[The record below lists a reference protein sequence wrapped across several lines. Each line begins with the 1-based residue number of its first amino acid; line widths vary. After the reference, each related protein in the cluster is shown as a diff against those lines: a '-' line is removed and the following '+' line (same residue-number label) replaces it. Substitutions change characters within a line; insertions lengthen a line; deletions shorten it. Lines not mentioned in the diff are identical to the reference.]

1 MKYVSNRKE
10 IFMRNQQLK
19 SKSDVSKIDYGII
32 LSIILLAL
40 ISFLTIY
47 STTYLMSGTPSLR
60 PTLMHM
66 LWYIIG
72 SVAAGVMMFFDSEQ
86 LWKLAPIAYGIG
98 VVLLILILIF
108 YDRTSYIMQG
118 AKSWFVIGSVSFQPS
133 EVVKISLIMMLGRVI
148 TQHNMDTPERTVK
161 TDGKLI
167 LRIGLWS
174 LPLLVLIMAQN
185 DLGTVLVYLAIIIG
199 MTLLS
204 GISWKILMPLFSFIG
219 VIGAFLI
226 YLVIYNRNILLNLG
240 FMPYQFARIDSWLN
254 PFGDS
259 RGDAFQLAQSMKAIG
274 SGQLF
279 GKGLGVSEVYV
290 PVRESDMIFST
301 IGENFG
307 FIGGCFLIFIYFLLI
322 YQMIRICFDTKNEF
336 YAYMTAGVIMMILFH
351 VLENVG
357 MTIGLLPIT
366 GIPLPFISQG
376 GSALLGNM
384 LAIGLVMSMRF
395 HYNSYILSEDEEHY
409 GIK

>member
-1 MKYVSNRKE
+1 
-10 IFMRNQQLK
+10 MRNQ
-19 SKSDVSKIDYGII
+19 SKQPASDVSKIDYGII
-32 LSIILLAL
+32 LSVFLLAI
-40 ISFLTIY
+40 ISIVTIY
-47 STTYLMSGTPSLR
+47 STTYMMSSMPSLR
-60 PTLMHM
+60 PTIMQV

-72 SVAAGVMMFFDSEQ
+72 GIAVIVLMQFDSEQ
-86 LWKLAPIAYGIG
+86 LWKLAPIAYGLGILLL
-98 VVLLILILIF
+98 VLVLIF
-108 YDRTSYIMQG
+108 YDRTSYQLQG
-118 AKSWFVIGSVSFQPS
+118 AKSWFVVGPVSFQPS

-148 TQHNMDTPERTVK
+148 TKHNMETSERTVN
-161 TDGKLI
+161 TDWKLLLQI
-167 LRIGLWS
+167 ALWS

-185 DLGTVLVYLAIIIG
+185 DLGTVLVYMAIIIG

-204 GISWKILMPLFSFIG
+204 GVSWKILLPVFGAIG
-219 VIGAFLI
+219 LIGGILI
-226 YLVIYNRNILLNLG
+226 YLVVYNRDILLNLG

-254 PFGDS
+254 PFEDS

-274 SGQLF
+274 SGRLF
-279 GKGLGVSEVYV
+279 GKGLGASEVYV

-307 FIGGCFLIFIYFLLI
+307 FVGGCFLIFVYFLLI
-322 YQMIRICFDTKNEF
+322 YQMVRICFDTKNEF
-336 YAYMTAGVIMMILFH
+336 YAYMSTGVIMMILFH

-384 LAIGLVMSMRF
+384 MAIGLVMSMRY
-395 HYNSYILSEDEEHY
+395 HYKSYMFSDEEEHY
-409 GIK
+409 GIR

>member
-1 MKYVSNRKE
+1 
-10 IFMRNQQLK
+10 MRNQKKQPD
-19 SKSDVSKIDYGII
+19 SDVSKIDYGII
-32 LSIILLAL
+32 LSVMLLAL
-40 ISFLTIY
+40 ISLITIY
-47 STTYLMSGTPSLR
+47 STTYMMSTTPSLR
-60 PTLMHM
+60 PTIMQV

-72 SVAAGVMMFFDSEQ
+72 GVAVIVLMQFDSEQ
-86 LWKLAPIAYGIG
+86 LWKLAPIAYGLG
-98 VVLLILILIF
+98 VLLLILILIF
-108 YDRTSYIMQG
+108 YDRRSYALQG
-118 AKSWFVIGSVSFQPS
+118 AKSWFVFGPISFQPS

-148 TQHNMDTPERTVK
+148 TKHNMETSQRTLN
-161 TDGKLI
+161 TDWKL
-167 LRIGLWS
+167 LLQIGLWS

-199 MTLLS
+199 MTLMS
-204 GISWKILMPLFSFIG
+204 GVSWKILLPVFG
-219 VIGAFLI
+219 VIGLIGGVLI
-226 YLVIYNRNILLNLG
+226 YLVIYNRDILLKVG

-254 PFGDS
+254 PFEDS

-274 SGQLF
+274 SGRLF
-279 GKGLGVSEVYV
+279 GKGLGMSEVYV

-307 FIGGCFLIFIYFLLI
+307 FIGGCILIFVYFLLI
-322 YQMIRICFDTKNEF
+322 YQMVRICFDTKNEF
-336 YAYMTAGVIMMILFH
+336 YAYMSTGVIMMILFH

-384 LAIGLVMSMRF
+384 MAIGLVMSMRY
-395 HYNSYILSEDEEHY
+395 HYKSYMFSEEEEHY
-409 GIK
+409 GMH